1 MNEDYF
7 EQARLL
13 LSIIPEIAKENA
25 FALKGGTAIN
35 FFYKDF
41 PRISVDIDLVYL
53 PIVDRAKS
61 LRDIDNTLNRIAS
74 VINSRNSRIQ
84 AQRTAGGGNFETRI
98 VISQGKVQI
107 KVETSPVMRGSVYPP
122 TVMATSNSVSNLFGY
137 FEMNVV
143 AFEDLYSGKLVAA
156 LDRQH
161 PRDLFDIKILYENE
175 GITDNL
181 FRVFMAYIA
190 SSRRPIHELLDPG
203 DVNIDE
209 LFDMEF
215 EGMTREPVVRDSL
228 IETRKHLHTDI
239 KERLT
244 GDIAEFLLS
253 LHDAEPDFKLIGLDN
268 ASNLPAVR
276 WKLINLRK
284 LKAQNPEKH
293 TLQRQALENLL
304 H

>member
-1 MNEDYF
+1 M
-7 EQARLL
+7 
-13 LSIIPEIAKENA
+13 
-25 FALKGGTAIN
+25 
-35 FFYKDF
+35 

-61 LRDIDNTLNRIAS
+61 LRDIDNALHQIVS
-74 VINSRNSRIQ
+74 VINSRDSKVQ
-84 AQRTAGGGNFETRI
+84 ALGTAGGGNSETRI
-98 VISQGKVQI
+98 VVSNGRVQI
-107 KVETSPVMRGSVYPP
+107 KVETSPVMRGSIYPP
-122 TVMATSNSVSNLFGY
+122 AVMSTSNSVTDLFGY
-137 FEMNVV
+137 IEMNVV

-181 FRVFMAYIA
+181 FRVFLAYIA
-190 SSRRPIHELLDPG
+190 SSRRPIHELLTPG
-203 DVNIDE
+203 DAIIDK
-209 LFDMEF
+209 LYDMEF
-215 EGMTREPVVRDSL
+215 DGMTREPVARDSL
-228 IETRKHLHTDI
+228 IEVRKHLHTDI

-244 GDIAEFLLS
+244 GDIATFLLS
-253 LHDAEPDFKLIGLDN
+253 LHDAEPDFNLIGLTN

-276 WKLINLRK
+276 WKLLNLRK

-293 TLQRQALENLL
+293 AMQRKVLENLF